1 MKKKDFDR
9 WQELAAM
16 KKKAGAVCAWFVD
29 DEARGALN
37 VQKYFDTIEEARAF
51 AALYDD
57 MLASIAAP
65 AAAWQFGTV
74 ADLESAK
81 VEAAKAA
88 ADLEQRKYADHV
100 AGLVED
106 INAEIEALEALKMV
120 CKDFD
125 GKVINKRFHTA
136 VTAAT
141 GLNSYFDDYRG
152 LVLCS
157 GWTQFH
163 RMELNIYTDFSGR
176 DDVRPGFWLWGTN
189 SRMEADKA
197 AGVIDGEINHRNDH
211 RAALLASLAAFA
223 DYVARARRL
232 AKEIEAMKAADY
244 DMRNYARDHVFGRL
258 QASAVWHTY

>member
-100 AGLVED
+100 AGLVE
-106 INAEIEALEALKMV
+106 E
-120 CKDFD
+120 
-125 GKVINKRFHTA
+125 
-136 VTAAT
+136 
-141 GLNSYFDDYRG
+141 
-152 LVLCS
+152 
-157 GWTQFH
+157 
-163 RMELNIYTDFSGR
+163 
-176 DDVRPGFWLWGTN
+176 
-189 SRMEADKA
+189 
-197 AGVIDGEINHRNDH
+197 
-211 RAALLASLAAFA
+211 
-223 DYVARARRL
+223 
-232 AKEIEAMKAADY
+232 
-244 DMRNYARDHVFGRL
+244 
-258 QASAVWHTY
+258 